1 LKLFPG
7 ISHHAIES
15 ILNTKQLKALILET
29 FGSGNAP
36 SDPGFIQLLKNA
48 VERGVIIYNVT
59 QCKGG
64 HVEMGK
70 YATSIGLLDIGV
82 ISGHD
87 ITTEA
92 AMAKLMFLLGQE
104 FSVEKITELLQKP
117 IRGEMTSE

>member
-1 LKLFPG
+1 VD
-7 ISHHAIES
+7 S
-15 ILNTKQLKALILET
+15 ILNTKGLKAVILET

-36 SDPGFIQLLKNA
+36 TDSGFIKLLEKA
-48 VERGVIIYNVT
+48 VEGDIIIYNVT

-70 YATSIGLLDIGV
+70 YATSASLHKIGV

-92 AMAKLMFLLGQE
+92 AMAKLMFLLGQNLPLDKLKE
-104 FSVEKITELLQKP
+104 QLQKP
-117 IRGEMTSE
+117 MRGEMSL